1 MMYFKKDK
9 KLFDEKLNEE
19 LTQLKDYRIIHDVL
33 VRLKDEK
40 RKKQKKKRGSLFNL
54 IELKYI
60 NKILYELYITQ
71 NKKCIRNF
79 VNIYDHIS
87 LHCNIQKIIQIEKGK
102 KYVALA
108 RLGQNVHMNGSLHF
122 LKDKNNNFFIFHK
135 INYYMNKQLF
145 EIKNDLSHV
154 STSSCIIIFYNESSY
169 SRRKKYINCNYE
181 KDECSNIS
189 YKRYYKKCMDEKNNI
204 LTYMKENQ
212 LNDINKNN
220 KEKKNIYICSKNK
233 ENNNYTYNNFIHP
246 DNHTFN
252 SVPFLYNSFIK
263 NNDKQVK
270 KNEDTK
276 KFVDHYM
283 LFINYKNKSISH
295 ISFIIKFKHVLYKLL
310 HNEENRHIFIINE
323 NNNNV
328 CMNHTNDNT
337 NGFEKCPIGNNN
349 MKNSLVYDMN
359 LRDVVN
365 FIRDRKKYNSYNIF
379 PVDYLKYIFHN
390 KKKSKCLKKGGLK
403 KSLESIASSLLL
415 PKGVCQNINININ
428 KNVNINKSKIKKGGN
443 NINCNENMNNR
454 NNTFCNYEIYIYQSD
469 ILKREKNIFVTFNNM
484 NQCFYIFIYPFIIYF
499 NKYKYVLSNMIP
511 NLKEKKKKKIK
522 NNNNNNNKNNN
533 YFDLILQFIVEL
545 FIIFRI
551 MYKKKKLINKLK
563 KYLSNRTLKG
573 FINYNNLNKMKKNNN
588 KKNIDTCN
596 YIYIYTFYSIMDNFC
611 LKEKNYNIHNTL
623 FHKIK
628 KVLMKY
634 TNIIHSNNIYIKF
647 VQNKLIRI
655 CKNVT
660 DLLSWNNM
668 LENMILLENQYI
680 YVYFFLLKK
689 NTNEQFNILNKDNI
703 ILYNNKYDYYN
714 KRKNKNEKKKKKKKK
729 HNFHLINIFK
739 IITTCKRKILNVTK
753 NICSCIYFFFSKY
766 NTFTHLERISI
777 LNNFQYILKKFPY
790 LLLLLH
796 FKIIR
801 KIDNIFYTRFLQNYN
816 NIFFIKLFKEKYQNQ
831 LQIIKK
837 KKKKLLKN
845 ICYSNDVEKK
855 RFLFLFKMNK
865 WLLYFFLY
873 LMNIYFSKNNFYT
886 NIRKKTTKKT
896 KKKKKDIHIDIQDII
911 KNIYITNNKKK
922 QLSNNLIYMHKCTFY
937 NFKKFIQNIKKEKK
951 SIYKN
956 FSTNINKN
964 YNNIKTQQKLNFI
977 CVHDNKDIIKNN
989 HNHNN
994 NHDLSQTKQN
1004 YKHISSSIQPIIS
1017 SKYISK
1023 IISLDHF
1030 LNLKCP
1036 NIMYHRQNKKSININ
1051 TNQNRTDQEKK
1062 FISTDFLKKFFTLK
1076 NMKYIVSSKYINNL
1090 IHKNKEKEQ
1099 FTKKTKILYFLNV
1112 HNIIQKSKL
1121 IKIIQLF
1128 DDNMKNMLL
1137 HLLHIKNN
1145 HINKND
1151 TSCNNDKIFSL
1162 NKNDVDQILRYK
1174 YNPIKVNKKLCIFNN
1189 IENIILTHKLKYRK
1203 KKKYSYVQPNIIYN
1217 IFHYNEKQSFY
1228 KIIKNKQIE
1237 SYKITLNYFIYFV
1250 NAHISYSVNIFNH
1263 KYEKVSDSNGIHIL
1277 NIYKNDII
1285 KNMFIERTMNFL
1297 EIILFLYLRKHV
1309 PFVQK
1314 YYMTQEKQEKEQEK
1328 ELEKEQEKEQKKEQ
1342 YNNTNKYTLNI
1353 YQIFCY
1359 DIVQNLFQIKHIFDV
1374 EKEGKFNLN
1383 IFIYHEEN
1391 LLFFYSSKKNK
1402 KQNDTTNKSFYNP
1415 FFVKFLENDEYY
1427 DVSLDNSTIRKEKN

>member
-33 VRLKDEK
+33 VSLKDEK

-60 NKILYELYITQ
+60 NKILYELYISQ
-71 NKKCIRNF
+71 KKKCIRNF

-102 KYVALA
+102 KYVALV

-145 EIKNDLSHV
+145 EIKNDLRHV
-154 STSSCIIIFYNESSY
+154 STSSCIVIFYNESSY
-169 SRRKKYINCNYE
+169 SRRKKYMNCNYE

-189 YKRYYKKCMDEKNNI
+189 YKTYYKKCMDEKNNI

-212 LNDINKNN
+212 LNGINKNN
-220 KEKKNIYICSKNK
+220 KEKKNIYICSSKNK
-233 ENNNYTYNNFIHP
+233 ENNNYTYDNLIHS

-252 SVPFLYNSFIK
+252 SVPLLYNSFIK

-295 ISFIIKFKHVLYKLL
+295 MSFIIKFKQVLYELL
-310 HNEENRHIFIINE
+310 HNEENRHTFIINQ

-328 CMNHTNDNT
+328 YMNHTKDNT
-337 NGFEKCPIGNNN
+337 NGFEKCPFGNNN

-379 PVDYLKYIFHN
+379 PVDYLKYIFNN
-390 KKKSKCLKKGGLK
+390 KKKSKCLKEGGLK
-403 KSLESIASSLLL
+403 QSLESIASLLL
-415 PKGVCQNINININ
+415 PRGVGQNINENIYKHIN
-428 KNVNINKSKIKKGGN
+428 KNIYKSKIKKGS
-443 NINCNENMNNR
+443 NINCNENMNH
-454 NNTFCNYEIYIYQSD
+454 NNTICNYEIYIYHSD
-469 ILKREKNIFVTFNNM
+469 ILKIEKNIFVTFNNM

-499 NKYKYVLSNMIP
+499 NKYKYVLSNIIP
-511 NLKEKKKKKIK
+511 NLKEKKKKKK
-522 NNNNNNNKNNN
+522 NNNNDFD
-533 YFDLILQFIVEL
+533 FDLILKFVVEL

-588 KKNIDTCN
+588 KKNMDTCN

-634 TNIIHSNNIYIKF
+634 ANIIHSNNIYIKF

-660 DLLSWNNM
+660 DLLSWNYM
-668 LENMILLENQYI
+668 LENMILSENQYI

-689 NTNEQFNILNKDNI
+689 NTKEQFNILNKDNI
-703 ILYNNKYDYYN
+703 ISYNNKYDYYN
-714 KRKNKNEKKKKKKKK
+714 KRKDKNEKKKKTKKK

-739 IITTCKRKILNVTK
+739 IITTCKRKILNITK
-753 NICSCIYFFFSKY
+753 NICSCIYFFFYKY

-816 NIFFIKLFKEKYQNQ
+816 NMFFIKLFKDKYQSQ

-873 LMNIYFSKNNFYT
+873 LMNIYFSKDNFYT
-886 NIRKKTTKKT
+886 TTT
-896 KKKKKDIHIDIQDII
+896 KKKKDIHIDIQEII

-922 QLSNNLIYMHKCTFY
+922 QLSNNLIYMHKCIFY
-937 NFKKFIQNIKKEKK
+937 NFKKFIQNIKKQKK
-951 SIYKN
+951 SIYKK
-956 FSTNINKN
+956 FSENINKN
-964 YNNIKTQQKLNFI
+964 YNNIKTEKKLNYI
-977 CVHDNKDIIKNN
+977 YIHDNKDIIKNN
-989 HNHNN
+989 HNH
-994 NHDLSQTKQN
+994 DFFQTKKN
-1004 YKHISSSIQPIIS
+1004 YKHISSSIQPITS

-1023 IISLDHF
+1023 IISLEHI

-1036 NIMYHRQNKKSININ
+1036 NIMYHRHNKKSININ
-1051 TNQNRTDQEKK
+1051 TNQNRIDQEKK
-1062 FISTDFLKKFFTLK
+1062 FINTNFLKNFFTLK

-1099 FTKKTKILYFLNV
+1099 FTKRTNILYFLNV

-1128 DDNMKNMLL
+1128 DDNMKNVLL

-1151 TSCNNDKIFSL
+1151 ASYNSDKIFSL
-1162 NKNDVDQILRYK
+1162 NKNAVD
-1174 YNPIKVNKKLCIFNN
+1174 
-1189 IENIILTHKLKYRK
+1189 
-1203 KKKYSYVQPNIIYN
+1203 PNIP
-1217 IFHYNEKQSFY
+1217 
-1228 KIIKNKQIE
+1228 
-1237 SYKITLNYFIYFV
+1237 L
-1250 NAHISYSVNIFNH
+1250 
-1263 KYEKVSDSNGIHIL
+1263 
-1277 NIYKNDII
+1277 
-1285 KNMFIERTMNFL
+1285 
-1297 EIILFLYLRKHV
+1297 
-1309 PFVQK
+1309 
-1314 YYMTQEKQEKEQEK
+1314 
-1328 ELEKEQEKEQKKEQ
+1328 
-1342 YNNTNKYTLNI
+1342 
-1353 YQIFCY
+1353 
-1359 DIVQNLFQIKHIFDV
+1359 
-1374 EKEGKFNLN
+1374 
-1383 IFIYHEEN
+1383 
-1391 LLFFYSSKKNK
+1391 
-1402 KQNDTTNKSFYNP
+1402 
-1415 FFVKFLENDEYY
+1415 
-1427 DVSLDNSTIRKEKN
+1427 